1 MRDIWGLG
9 VERGGFLVG
18 IWMVFWGWWM
28 GSVVVVVSICLS
40 ILWLVARGDCFTY
53 AQYDEK
59 AFVSAHSYIYKLND
73 QPLRH
78 HHSLPTK
85 STLTNKKKKKEKKK
99 IKKTHSNPPP
109 SNQTPP
115 HHRPTFP
122 QSKSIHPSI
131 HFTTSPPSA
140 PPSTPSSP
148 PPSSPTPPPS
158 ASADPP
164 QTESIHPAYTSQ
176 YAYLHH

>member
-1 MRDIWGLG
+1 M
-9 VERGGFLVG
+9 F
-18 IWMVFWGWWM
+18 FWG
-28 GSVVVVVSICLS
+28 VVVVICLS
-40 ILWLVARGDCFTY
+40 ILWLVARGGCDTY
-53 AQYDEK
+53 ALYDEK
-59 AFVSAHSYIYKLND
+59 AFISAHSYIYICSTTNHFD
-73 QPLRH
+73 NIIHRQQ
-78 HHSLPTK
+78 K
-85 STLTNKKKKKEKKK
+85 SISNQQKKKEN
-99 IKKTHSNPPP
+99 KKTHSNLPP
-109 SNQTPP
+109 SNQTHLTTAQTSPK
-115 HHRPTFP
+115 
-122 QSKSIHPSI
+122 SKSIHPSI